1 MARWI
6 QGQPDN
12 LVIPSSL
19 QKNKKGSSGDAVKWQ
34 DTQDKEKTAN
44 PWVPLPSQQSEAEK
58 GSTL

>member
-1 MARWI
+1 MARRI
-6 QGQPDN
+6 QGQPNN

-44 PWVPLPSQQSEAEK
+44 PWVHLLSQHSEAEE
-58 GSTL
+58 GSAL